1 MPEKIDTLISL
12 LCEHIKN
19 YVEVDNGNDGDTIAK
34 LTTALVELVSARTV
48 CQLRKRGEERRK

>member
-34 LTTALVELVSARTV
+34 LTTALAELVSAKNCV
-48 CQLRKRGEERRK
+48 PIKEKR